1 MVPLLDLPYWLVHT
15 KSQYLVQK
23 VFEPADMNETADII
37 VQQYLAANSVNKAQ
51 TAAITVA
58 GTNF

>member
-1 MVPLLDLPYWLVHT
+1 MVPLLGLPYGVVHT

-23 VFEPADMNETADII
+23 LFEPADMNETADII
-37 VQQYLAANSVNKAQ
+37 VQQYLAYNSVNKAL

-58 GTNF
+58 EI